1 MKTNLENV
9 SLEHKKEAREAEV
22 GDLGFIEEMNETM
35 RIDEIAKESSG
46 ETGRLDTGRQ
56 RQRQRQTERGKI
68 GLYIF
73 LNCFHEFFVLFPQPE
88 NSPVTRYILLKTFT
102 LPLFP
107 SPGVPND
114 PDPA

>member
-1 MKTNLENV
+1 
-9 SLEHKKEAREAEV
+9 
-22 GDLGFIEEMNETM
+22 M

-46 ETGRLDTGRQ
+46 GTGRLDTGRQ

-88 NSPVTRYILLKTFT
+88 NSPVTWYILLKTST